1 MIQAYKVDKVV
12 YVINTWQLKK
22 EQVHLTEVRQTK
34 QEHPCNALMRRRERK
49 RMIPNDQRAE
59 FGPPDKRT
67 HLSDYTL
74 ESTATKP
81 MKPKAV
87 EVDDCVVKTLINQ
100 HPETMGKRVRVKYDI
115 ADNGD
120 TEWFE
125 GINNNI

>member
-1 MIQAYKVDKVV
+1 
-12 YVINTWQLKK
+12 
-22 EQVHLTEVRQTK
+22 
-34 QEHPCNALMRRRERK
+34 
-49 RMIPNDQRAE
+49 MIPNDQRAE

-100 HPETMGKRVRVKYDI
+100 HPETMGKRVRV
-115 ADNGD
+115 
-120 TEWFE
+120 
-125 GINNNI
+125 

>member
-1 MIQAYKVDKVV
+1 MI
-12 YVINTWQLKK
+12 L
-22 EQVHLTEVRQTK
+22 
-34 QEHPCNALMRRRERK
+34 
-49 RMIPNDQRAE
+49 NDQRAE

-67 HLSDYTL
+67 HPSDYTL

-125 GINNNI
+125 GIITTYNCMTGKYGVFFPCDGKTEDGITLSDEDVQFID